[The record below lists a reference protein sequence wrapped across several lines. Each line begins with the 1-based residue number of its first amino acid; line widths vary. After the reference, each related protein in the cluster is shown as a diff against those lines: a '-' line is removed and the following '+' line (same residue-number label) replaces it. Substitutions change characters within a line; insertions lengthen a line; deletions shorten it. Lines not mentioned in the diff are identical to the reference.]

1 MQAKTN
7 DPAKR
12 TQPYETSGGFGFY
25 SVNRD
30 YPYAEPRR
38 PQSSLSAFGYTDY
51 SAAFEDLHSL
61 DGFDMGM
68 DDSFR
73 PRARDPFEDTD
84 RMRRQLAPVDVSAP
98 ARDGGHAQFASV
110 RSALALAE
118 KSIDV
123 IPSNLRVMN
132 DMLGIGDIDENT
144 HLIPEIDGVAPL
156 AQPKRAK
163 NKRAGRTAAL
173 GEKIASAVRTQ
184 VKNHVKTHARVNTR
198 RLVAVASAV
207 GAAIVAV
214 IGFWIFG
221 GFDPASRYVDASE
234 VYVNGIAVGMV
245 ADKDNVQAAID
256 DIYKDLSAQY
266 GVTVLDDQLLEVRQT
281 RVDRRYLTSV
291 EDVSAQIRRNLD
303 AQVSASVIYVDGM
316 AAVAFATEEDA
327 NWVLEQLKAPYADN
341 ATDIGF
347 VQEVEIRQSDVSC
360 SLLKN
365 KTEALNFLQT
375 GVDENDTYT
384 VREGDT
390 LDSIALAKNVTAADL
405 VADNDGVSSDEDL
418 SAGMT
423 LNLVPQHSVIDVGSK
438 QILTYNEGI
447 AFATEYTTD
456 ASLYV
461 GQSRVVQA
469 GVNGEKE
476 VTVEVRYIGSTE
488 VERTVLSEN
497 VIRAATNQVVAQ
509 GTKRYGIIV
518 QGVSSSGFMT
528 PTNGTVTSNFGYRWG
543 RLHAGIDIG
552 APTGTP
558 IRAAKSG
565 TVTAADWNGSYG
577 KCVDISHGNGEMTR
591 YGHCSQLLVSAGQT
605 VSQGEVIALVGNTG
619 RSTGSHLHF
628 EVRINGTAYDPRNY
642 LLQN

>member
-1 MQAKTN
+1 M
-7 DPAKR
+7 
-12 TQPYETSGGFGFY
+12 
-25 SVNRD
+25 
-30 YPYAEPRR
+30 
-38 PQSSLSAFGYTDY
+38 
-51 SAAFEDLHSL
+51 
-61 DGFDMGM
+61 
-68 DDSFR
+68 
-73 PRARDPFEDTD
+73 
-84 RMRRQLAPVDVSAP
+84 
-98 ARDGGHAQFASV
+98 
-110 RSALALAE
+110 
-118 KSIDV
+118 
-123 IPSNLRVMN
+123 
-132 DMLGIGDIDENT
+132 
-144 HLIPEIDGVAPL
+144 
-156 AQPKRAK
+156 
-163 NKRAGRTAAL
+163 
-173 GEKIASAVRTQ
+173 
-184 VKNHVKTHARVNTR
+184 
-198 RLVAVASAV
+198 
-207 GAAIVAV
+207 
-214 IGFWIFG
+214 
-221 GFDPASRYVDASE
+221 
-234 VYVNGIAVGMV
+234 
-245 ADKDNVQAAID
+245 
-256 DIYKDLSAQY
+256 
-266 GVTVLDDQLLEVRQT
+266 TVLDDQLLEVRQT

-423 LNLVPQHSVIDVGSK
+423 LNLIPQHSVIDVGSK

-447 AFATEYTTD
+447 AFTTEYTTD

-497 VIRAATNQVVAQ
+497 VIRAATKLSASSPSTKSPAVV
-509 GTKRYGIIV
+509 
-518 QGVSSSGFMT
+518 
-528 PTNGTVTSNFGYRWG
+528 P
-543 RLHAGIDIG
+543 
-552 APTGTP
+552 
-558 IRAAKSG
+558 
-565 TVTAADWNGSYG
+565 
-577 KCVDISHGNGEMTR
+577 
-591 YGHCSQLLVSAGQT
+591 
-605 VSQGEVIALVGNTG
+605 VG
-619 RSTGSHLHF
+619 
-628 EVRINGTAYDPRNY
+628 
-642 LLQN
+642 